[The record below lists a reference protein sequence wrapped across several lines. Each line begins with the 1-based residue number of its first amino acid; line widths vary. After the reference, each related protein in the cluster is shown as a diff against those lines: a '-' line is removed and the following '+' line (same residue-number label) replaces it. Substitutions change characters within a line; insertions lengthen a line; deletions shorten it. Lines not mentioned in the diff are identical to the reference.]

1 MLSRLFKRTTDSQ
14 PAADADGQ
22 PAEGA
27 DGQPAARSL
36 SFDWRQYVVFIA
48 FVVVLAVFGATL
60 YDSGFLS
67 PNNLLNI
74 VRQSAIIAVM
84 AVAMTFVISAAEIDL
99 SVGSVAGLASVL
111 SALAVSEYG
120 LFAGIAAGV
129 LTGLV
134 VGSINGALVAALRI
148 PSFLVTLGMLGIAVG
163 TARWITDSAPVP
175 ILDDAFNNIFG
186 TGQIGPVPSL
196 LIWLGVFLVAGHV
209 ILRKSAYGRRVLATG
224 GNESA
229 ARFSGVHTRR
239 IKFYVLLASS
249 TVAALA
255 GMLYAGRLQS
265 GRYQWGE
272 GDELSVIAAVILGGT
287 SLFGGFGTVV
297 GSVLGALLVGLIN
310 NGLTL
315 MGLEFSQQQIVRG
328 AIIILAVALARKG
341 LR

>member
-1 MLSRLFKRTTDSQ
+1 MLSRVFNRG
-14 PAADADGQ
+14 AGADAGVASASV
-22 PAEGA
+22 P
-27 DGQPAARSL
+27 R
-36 SFDWRQYVVFIA
+36 FDWRQYVVFIA
-48 FVVVLAVFGATL
+48 FLVVFALFGATL

-67 PNNLLNI
+67 FNNLLNI

-99 SVGSVAGLASVL
+99 SVGSVAGLASVT

-120 LFAGIAAGV
+120 FFAGAAAGL
-129 LTGLV
+129 LTGLI
-134 VGSINGALVAALRI
+134 VGSVNGALVARFNI

-175 ILDDAFNNIFG
+175 ILDDSFNTIFG
-186 TGQIGPVPSL
+186 SGQIGPVPAL
-196 LIWLGVFLVAGHV
+196 LIWMFVVFAVGHIV
-209 ILRKSAYGRRVLATG
+209 LRKTAYGRRVLATG

-229 ARFSGVHTRR
+229 ARFSGVDTRR

-287 SLFGGFGTVV
+287 SLFGGYGTVV

-341 LR
+341 PGSR